1 MVNTRELL
9 TSIPRSRKL
18 ILAASTG
25 LLVLSTSTVLAFN
38 GLSSTGASDTP
49 VETKV
54 EDHEQR
60 ITKTERDLTETKAR
74 VGKVEQKTEENA
86 QRVGA
91 VERQVV
97 VVEQEGAAT
106 AGQVQQLQEQ
116 AAAPAPV
123 VQSAPQPEVV
133 PQPPVNPRI
142 VVAVTQTP
150 QIDRFGTRTSWQC
163 SYELPGQKMIVA
175 YQEATCSPVGTEISN
190 DLALMNGLGR

>member
-1 MVNTRELL
+1 MVNPRKLVTRL
-9 TSIPRSRKL
+9 PRSRKL

-25 LLVLSTSTVLAFN
+25 LVVLSTSSVLAFN
-38 GLSSTGASDTP
+38 GFVTTGAEETP
-49 VETKV
+49 LRPQVD
-54 EDHEQR
+54 DHEQR
-60 ITKTERDLTETKAR
+60 ITKTERDLAETKDR
-74 VGKVEQKTEENA
+74 VGKVEQRNEENA

-97 VVEQEGAAT
+97 VVQQESAAT
-106 AGQVQQLQEQ
+106 AGQVQQLQDQ
-116 AAAPAPV
+116 AATPAPA

-133 PQPPVNPRI
+133 PAPPVNPRI

-150 QIDRFGTRTSWQC
+150 QMDRFGKQTMWLC
-163 SYELPGQKMIVA
+163 SYELHGQKMIVA